1 MNSEYQYERLF
12 RALGDGHRL
21 TILKQLAQREM
32 NAGEILETVDVVQS
46 TLSHHMK
53 TLCESGLVIP
63 RKNGKWTCYT
73 LDRHMLKTACAYLQT
88 LEAEAKQVQQTPLSG
103 DQNAEET
110 LQPEK
115 KKTEELQQPEEK
127 KEEKLQQPEEKKEE
141 KLQQPESKKA
151 EELQRPEKKKPEQS
165 ELIDERPAAK
175 GVQHRDEAVPVMQ
188 EEYSGAVESFDIDY
202 SVPEKKRSVKEKN
215 KDKQDKGK
223 GKSKDKAKVKGK
235 EKSREKVKDKN
246 RTKNRDKDK
255 AREGKGKQAH

>member
-127 KEEKLQQPEEKKEE
+127 KEEELQQPEEKKEE
-141 KLQQPESKKA
+141 KLQQPAACTPQAHSV
-151 EELQRPEKKKPEQS
+151 
-165 ELIDERPAAK
+165 PAAELCTPCPFP
-175 GVQHRDEAVPVMQ
+175 GVMLPV
-188 EEYSGAVESFDIDY
+188 
-202 SVPEKKRSVKEKN
+202 SVPEQRLPVLVTSTIITLPRVSLALQTCCFLWEFRLHQKNQNKRWTGRCRIISDLDTHQMK
-215 KDKQDKGK
+215 
-223 GKSKDKAKVKGK
+223 
-235 EKSREKVKDKN
+235 
-246 RTKNRDKDK
+246 
-255 AREGKGKQAH
+255 

>member
-1 MNSEYQYERLF
+1 MTREEVSQICKAMSDANRL
-12 RALGDGHRL
+12 RVIEML
-21 TILKQLAQREM
+21 TT
-32 NAGEILETVDVVQS
+32 GEKCGCDLLDELQVTQP

-165 ELIDERPAAK
+165 ELIDEKPAAK

-215 KDKQDKGK
+215 KDKQEKGK

>member
-127 KEEKLQQPEEKKEE
+127 KEERR
-141 KLQQPESKKA
+141 QQPESKKA
-151 EELQRPEKKKPEQS
+151 EEPQRPEKKKPEQS

-175 GVQHRDEAVPVMQ
+175 GVQHRDETVPVMQ

>member
-127 KEEKLQQPEEKKEE
+127 KEEKLQQPE
-141 KLQQPESKKA
+141 SKKA
-151 EELQRPEKKKPEQS
+151 EEPQRPEKKKPEQS
-165 ELIDERPAAK
+165 VLIDERPAAK
-175 GVQHRDEAVPVMQ
+175 GVQHRDETVPVMQ

>member
-127 KEEKLQQPEEKKEE
+127 KEEKLQQPE
-141 KLQQPESKKA
+141 SKKA
-151 EELQRPEKKKPEQS
+151 EEPQRPEKKKPEQS
-165 ELIDERPAAK
+165 ELIDEKPAAK

-215 KDKQDKGK
+215 KDKQEKGK

>member
-115 KKTEELQQPEEK
+115 KKRRSCSSRRRK
-127 KEEKLQQPEEKKEE
+127 
-141 KLQQPESKKA
+141 
-151 EELQRPEKKKPEQS
+151 R
-165 ELIDERPAAK
+165 
-175 GVQHRDEAVPVMQ
+175 
-188 EEYSGAVESFDIDY
+188 
-202 SVPEKKRSVKEKN
+202 KRSC
-215 KDKQDKGK
+215 
-223 GKSKDKAKVKGK
+223 SSRRAKRRRSRSDRRK
-235 EKSREKVKDKN
+235 KSRSSLN
-246 RTKNRDKDK
+246 
-255 AREGKGKQAH
+255 

>member
-115 KKTEELQQPEEK
+115 KKTEELQQPE
-127 KEEKLQQPEEKKEE
+127 
-141 KLQQPESKKA
+141 SKKA
-151 EELQRPEKKKPEQS
+151 EEPQRPEKKKPEQS

>member
-127 KEEKLQQPEEKKEE
+127 KEEKLQQPE
-141 KLQQPESKKA
+141 SKKA

-165 ELIDERPAAK
+165 ELIDEKPAAK

-215 KDKQDKGK
+215 KDKQEKGK

>member
-115 KKTEELQQPEEK
+115 KKTEELQQPE
-127 KEEKLQQPEEKKEE
+127 
-141 KLQQPESKKA
+141 SKKA
-151 EELQRPEKKKPEQS
+151 EEPQRPEKKKPEQS

-175 GVQHRDEAVPVMQ
+175 GVQHRDETVPVMQ